1 MKQTLIKVYDPEY
14 LLFDSSQRVHQLVR
28 MDFQSYLVKYE
39 LHKLSVLENENL
51 ILFSLLYDKCDYEL
65 NEKEL

>member
-1 MKQTLIKVYDPEY
+1 
-14 LLFDSSQRVHQLVR
+14 
-28 MDFQSYLVKYE
+28 MDFQSYMVKYE

-65 NEKEL
+65 NEKELYLLK